1 MSWETLLFFLRIS
14 RLPFVTFGVTIHFNN
29 PFCNFV
35 QSLMSGSLIYAQSTH
50 TFISFKMCF
59 VITPRFS
66 LPLHLLFSTP
76 SLPPSPN
83 SPHRSA
89 LLAHCLAPPPCEG
102 AHLSQST
109 PRPLRPTIDTHSLL
123 SLFVLPSPAWGSSS
137 LTQELGSVATESPC
151 FVFVVCYHHL
161 SQAEGLPLPAC
172 SSCSWM

>member
-1 MSWETLLFFLRIS
+1 MAQTSGAYTMSWETLLFFLRIS

-59 VITPRFS
+59 VITPCFS

-83 SPHRSA
+83 SQHRSA
-89 LLAHCLAPPPCEG
+89 LLTHCLAPPLVRVPIS
-102 AHLSQST
+102 ARALHVLFPQLLT
-109 PRPLRPTIDTHSLL
+109 PIPSWACLFCPLQPGDHCLWRRS
-123 SLFVLPSPAWGSSS
+123 
-137 LTQELGSVATESPC
+137 
-151 FVFVVCYHHL
+151 
-161 SQAEGLPLPAC
+161 
-172 SSCSWM
+172 